1 MHVFYIYQAHKK
13 TYMNHMEDPV
23 FSTFLLNTVLSTIS
37 FCRLK
42 HVDKMVLYE
51 KRVAFNGIFKNGSR
65 MTIIVRQWLDNNN
78 HKDYNHSKTIMVNII
93 YGYFQLWVSS
103 K

>member
-1 MHVFYIYQAHKK
+1 
-13 TYMNHMEDPV
+13 
-23 FSTFLLNTVLSTIS
+23 
-37 FCRLK
+37 
-42 HVDKMVLYE
+42 
-51 KRVAFNGIFKNGSR
+51 

-103 K
+103 KWELESVPNQVFYTSPRLLKSRIILFLKRNQKRVQKDVDKTVFLKFSG